1 MASVLVVHGE
11 GRPAEVVLPH
21 LEVDVAAEL
30 RPVLADVEG
39 LFGEDGLGGHRVHP
53 AQVRPLAE
61 LEYAGGRL
69 DADGRKDRGIRDRA
83 CKGFSDA

>member
-1 MASVLVVHGE
+1 MKLQYALLEGPANQSYLILAPVLVVHGE
-11 GRPAEVVLPH
+11 GRPAEEVLPH

-30 RPVLADVEG
+30 RPILADVEG

-61 LEYAGGRL
+61 LEDAGGRL
-69 DADGRKDRGIRDRA
+69 A
-83 CKGFSDA
+83 

>member
-1 MASVLVVHGE
+1 MLDEEPTNQSYLISVPVLVVHGE
-11 GRPAEVVLPH
+11 GRPAEEVLPH

-30 RPVLADVEG
+30 RPAVLADDVEG

-53 AQVRPLAE
+53 PQVRPLAE

-69 DADGRKDRGIRDRA
+69 A
-83 CKGFSDA
+83 